1 MMAKFEVEKTYNSE
15 GIEIK
20 VIKRTNK
27 TLYFKFTKPN
37 WLESDTFKIFKK
49 KISFEN
55 LEHETIH
62 FGSHWSAPRITAEEA

>member
-1 MMAKFEVEKTYNSE
+1 MAKFEVGKTYSGE
-15 GIEIK
+15 GIEIII
-20 VIKRTNK
+20 IKRTDK

-62 FGSHWSAPRITAEEA
+62 LGSHWSAPRIIAEEA